1 MCEELHLILLILLI
15 YLVLQEGSIMIAE
28 GAC

>member
-1 MCEELHLILLILLI
+1 MCEELHLILLILI